1 MARRR
6 LTLKRIDPWS
16 VLKFGF
22 VVNLALLAIFL
33 LGFGTVWFF
42 IQRLGLIDKAC
53 SIAEDLGFQN
63 CGVNGGNLFRLML
76 LLGLLGTII
85 QTGLLVFFAFLHNLI
100 ADLTGGLG
108 FTFVDESPAA
118 PAKSAPARSGYATS
132 PAQPTAATPP
142 AAAPPAAPRPAP
154 DRPPAERTGA
164 PDRPSAP
171 APPPPEKRPEPVA
184 ERSAGPAQTAPA
196 PASTP
201 PASPP
206 STPPAERPAPEP
218 AGTSPGLFG
227 THTVPGGEGA
237 GGAPPSPPRPVDP
250 SRRSSSSAWGNDSD
264 DKGGN

>member
-118 PAKSAPARSGYATS
+118 PAKSAPARSGYVS
-132 PAQPTAATPP
+132 PPAQPTAATP
-142 AAAPPAAPRPAP
+142 AAAARPAP
-154 DRPPAERTGA
+154 ERPPAERTDA
-164 PDRPSAP
+164 LDRPATP
-171 APPPPEKRPEPVA
+171 APPPPEKRPEPVG
-184 ERSAGPAQTAPA
+184 ERSGGAAQTPSN
-196 PASTP
+196 PAS
-201 PASPP
+201 SPP
-206 STPPAERPAPEP
+206 SSPPAERPPERPAPEP

-227 THTVPGGEGA
+227 TQTAPGGGGSA
-237 GGAPPSPPRPVDP
+237 GSGGAPSGPPRPVDP
-250 SRRSSSSAWGNDSD
+250 SRRSSNSAWGSDSD
-264 DKGGN
+264 DKGGSR

>member
-108 FTFVDESPAA
+108 FTFVDETPSA
-118 PAKSAPARSGYATS
+118 PAKSAPARSGYVST
-132 PAQPTAATPP
+132 PAQPTAATP
-142 AAAPPAAPRPAP
+142 AAAARPAP
-154 DRPPAERTGA
+154 ERPPTERTGA

-171 APPPPEKRPEPVA
+171 APPPPERRPEPVA
-184 ERSAGPAQTAPA
+184 ERSGGPAQTTPSPA
-196 PASTP
+196 TP
-201 PASPP
+201 PP
-206 STPPAERPAPEP
+206 SSPPAERPPERP
-218 AGTSPGLFG
+218 PPESAGTSPGLFG
-227 THTVPGGEGA
+227 TQTAPGGGGPEGS
-237 GGAPPSPPRPVDP
+237 GGAPRPVDP
-250 SRRSSSSAWGNDSD
+250 SRRSSSSAWGNDGD
-264 DKGGN
+264 DKGGAS